1 MNAGT
6 TWPGGVRRLAFVV
19 DTADSGARPVP
30 RQAVAQK
37 RLLGALE
44 EACAASGVD
53 RGTCDRQDRG
63 DGELLILPPGVVET
77 TVVPE
82 LLRVLTLALRR
93 DNQGRT
99 EPERLR
105 VRTAAAV
112 GIVHRSAL
120 GFAGDGVVEACRLV
134 DADALKEAF
143 RAAPWAEVS
152 FAVGEELYR
161 DLVRHGYDG
170 LPPDSFRPLTP
181 VVDGRPFPAWLS
193 LFGPG
198 GELSPAPDRP
208 ADHSRPV
215 STPGASG
222 RWIEPRFD
230 LGAPF
235 TTVGLWALEHH
246 GGQGTDAEG
255 HQNHSD
261 DGRAPGGST
270 AAGSSGHRAVQQ
282 TRSGHLADPEDLHEQ
297 RDAFH
302 DSDIGTFED
311 NGDTPAD
318 SWEDDDSSPD
328 DDGWP

>member
-6 TWPGGVRRLAFVV
+6 SWPGGVRRLAFVV
-19 DTADSGARPVP
+19 DTADSGARTVP
-30 RQAVAQK
+30 RQAAAQE
-37 RLLGALE
+37 RLLRALE
-44 EACAASGVD
+44 EACAAAGVD
-53 RGTCDRQDRG
+53 RGTCDQQDRG

-93 DNQGRT
+93 DNRGRT

-134 DADALKEAF
+134 DAGALKEAF

-170 LPPDSFRPLTP
+170 LPPDSFQPLMP
-181 VVDGRPFPAWLS
+181 VVDGRPVRAWLS
-193 LFGPG
+193 LLG
-198 GELSPAPDRP
+198 SAPV
-208 ADHSRPV
+208 AV
-215 STPGASG
+215 STSRAAGL
-222 RWIEPRFD
+222 WIEPRFD

-235 TTVGLWALEHH
+235 TTVALWGLEHH
-246 GGQGTDAEG
+246 GGQGGDTEG
-255 HQNHSD
+255 HQNHED
-261 DGRAPGGST
+261 DGRPPGRST
-270 AAGSSGHRAVQQ
+270 ASDPSDHRSAQQARHGHM
-282 TRSGHLADPEDLHEQ
+282 ADPEDLHEQ
-297 RDAFH
+297 QDAFH
-302 DSDIGTFED
+302 GSDIGTYED
-311 NGDTPAD
+311 NGVIAAD
-318 SWEDDDSSPD
+318 SWEGGESSSPD
-328 DDGWP
+328 DEGWP

>member
-1 MNAGT
+1 M
-6 TWPGGVRRLAFVV
+6 V
-19 DTADSGARPVP
+19 DTADSGARTVP
-30 RQAVAQK
+30 RQAAAQE
-37 RLLGALE
+37 RLLLALE
-44 EACAASGVD
+44 EACAAAGID

-82 LLRVLTLALRR
+82 LLRVLTVSLRR
-93 DNQGRT
+93 DNLGRT

-134 DADALKEAF
+134 DAGALKEAF

-181 VVDGRPFPAWLS
+181 VVDGRPFRAWLS

-198 GELSPAPDRP
+198 GELSPGPDRP
-208 ADHSRPV
+208 AAHNRQPGSTSVEVSASRTAG
-215 STPGASG
+215 S
-222 RWIEPRFD
+222 WIEPRFD

-235 TTVGLWALEHH
+235 TTAALWGLEHR
-246 GGQGTDAEG
+246 GGQGGGTEG
-255 HQNHSD
+255 HQHHED
-261 DGRAPGGST
+261 DGRTPGGPT
-270 AAGSSGHRAVQQ
+270 ASGSSGHRAAQQ
-282 TRSGHLADPEDLHEQ
+282 SRHGHMVDPEDLSEQ
-297 RDAFH
+297 QDAFH
-302 DSDIGTFED
+302 GSDLDTGED
-311 NGDTPAD
+311 NGSTTAD
-318 SWEDDDSSPD
+318 SWEGGDSSLPD
-328 DDGWP
+328 DEGWP

>member
-6 TWPGGVRRLAFVV
+6 AWPGGVRRLAFVV
-19 DTADSGARPVP
+19 DTADSGARTVP
-30 RQAVAQK
+30 RQAAAQE
-37 RLLGALE
+37 RLLAALQ
-44 EACAASGVD
+44 EACAAAGID
-53 RGTCDRQDRG
+53 RDTCDRQDQG

-77 TVVPE
+77 TAVPE

-93 DNQGRT
+93 DNLGRT

-134 DADALKEAF
+134 DAAALKEAF

-170 LPPDSFRPLTP
+170 LPPAGFQPLMP
-181 VVDGRPFPAWLS
+181 VVDGRPLRAWLS

-198 GELSPAPDRP
+198 GELSHGPGLPAAHSRP
-208 ADHSRPV
+208 AD
-215 STPGASG
+215 STPVTASASRAAG

-235 TTVGLWALEHH
+235 TTVALWGLEHQ
-246 GGQGTDAEG
+246 GGQGGDTEG
-255 HQNHSD
+255 HRGHED
-261 DGRAPGGST
+261 EGRQAR
-270 AAGSSGHRAVQQ
+270 HEHMVE
-282 TRSGHLADPEDLHEQ
+282 PEDPHEQ
-297 RDAFH
+297 PDAFH
-302 DSDIGTFED
+302 GSDIGMYED
-311 NGDTPAD
+311 NGTIAAD
-318 SWEDDDSSPD
+318 SWEGDDPSSPD
-328 DDGWP
+328 DEGWS